1 MSLKD
6 EIIMGIE
13 SLETLPSPEEVL
25 MELLKRKLTV
35 KLDKRRDW
43 SSRDWLKVS
52 ILLDG
57 VVITS
62 SETRLE

>member
-1 MSLKD
+1 
-6 EIIMGIE
+6 MGIE
-13 SLETLPSPEEVL
+13 SLETLPSPEEVQ

-35 KLDKRRDW
+35 KLNK
-43 SSRDWLKVS
+43 S

-57 VVITS
+57 EVITS